1 MTDTPTTTRAQPVDP
16 ARLVRFKDFRL
27 ILDLSQEQLAT
38 RAGLRREKVCKVEK
52 GRDKASTRATFAA
65 LARGFGCSVEDLEDV
80 LSGRVEAG
88 LMVKRMRRRAAAA
101 GEGVAK

>member
-1 MTDTPTTTRAQPVDP
+1 MTDAQTTTRAKPVDP

-27 ILDLSQEQLAT
+27 FLDLSQEQLAA

-65 LARGFGCSVEDLEDV
+65 LARGFGCTTEDLEDV
-80 LSGRVEAG
+80 LSGRVEPG
-88 LMVKRMRRRAAAA
+88 LMVKRLRRRASAG
-101 GEGVAK
+101 GEGVAR